1 MHLLTSGISPSDDK
15 MWRTSSLQETDSKL
29 ILIPFKDT
37 ISLQEKD
44 PWCAKKSVYREEG
57 L

>member
-15 MWRTSSLQETDSKL
+15 MWRTSSLQETHSKL

-44 PWCAKKSVYREEG
+44 PWCAKKSVYRGEG